1 MTAEDAAKF
10 EEEVRAGR
18 IMLARG
24 EGLIGENVSP
34 SEYRPPIAPVVNSI
48 PANQG
53 VLDAYTQGRMTPE
66 ARIKEPLINSTIPSV
81 FHGHGDPGLISAN
94 IDGFTPYFRGRNPR
108 PGRLQTQFTCQ
119 A

>member
-1 MTAEDAAKF
+1 
-10 EEEVRAGR
+10 
-18 IMLARG
+18 ML
-24 EGLIGENVSP
+24 
-34 SEYRPPIAPVVNSI
+34 
-48 PANQG
+48 
-53 VLDAYTQGRMTPE
+53 
-66 ARIKEPLINSTIPSV
+66 V

>member
-1 MTAEDAAKF
+1 LKKDQDGQNFTF
-10 EEEVRAGR
+10 Y
-18 IMLARG
+18 
-24 EGLIGENVSP
+24 P
-34 SEYRPPIAPVVNSI
+34 
-48 PANQG
+48 
-53 VLDAYTQGRMTPE
+53 
-66 ARIKEPLINSTIPSV
+66 KEPLINSTIPSV

>member
-1 MTAEDAAKF
+1 MPIFRADAEAVPHC
-10 EEEVRAGR
+10 VRVALSELLLSGVTT
-18 IMLARG
+18 LAD
-24 EGLIGENVSP
+24 LS
-34 SEYRPPIAPVVNSI
+34 
-48 PANQG
+48 
-53 VLDAYTQGRMTPE
+53 M
-66 ARIKEPLINSTIPSV
+66 EPLINSTIPSV